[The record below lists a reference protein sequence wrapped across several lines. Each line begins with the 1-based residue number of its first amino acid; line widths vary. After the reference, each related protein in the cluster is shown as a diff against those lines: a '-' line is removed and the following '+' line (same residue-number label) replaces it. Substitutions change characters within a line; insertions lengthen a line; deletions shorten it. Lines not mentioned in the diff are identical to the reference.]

1 MQSDSRLASL
11 ARDGRERAFGVLIER
26 YRPELLRYARRH
38 LRREEAE
45 DAVQQCLLAA
55 WEALSGGTE
64 VRRVRGWLYQILRH
78 AIAAAH
84 EQRQDE
90 ALPAQDLADPRETA
104 AIAEEQARIRGALEA
119 LAQLPPAQRFALM
132 QTELE
137 AMSRKEIAASLQI
150 SESAVRGLVF
160 RARSTLRQLATAL
173 TPALL
178 LRWAAQPRPRC
189 HLAASVGQLT
199 ERAGA
204 HAVARTGAAS
214 AGAASAAAT
223 AGGSAGTGLGGSML
237 GAGVAA
243 KAAVALLGVAAAVG
257 GALSAGVGSGGA
269 GHRTL
274 SAGRQSALLA
284 RAPGADRL
292 FASRSA
298 ASAAGV
304 QRSRAARAGGQRR
317 MSRPPRRQRSAN
329 RRTAAHGPAPAPA
342 PLQAAPQAPAAGTL
356 PSPGV
361 PIARESAEGDRRRGR
376 EQQEGGGDQRS
387 ASTPKHEARSEEGPT
402 AGGEAEVARTEE
414 TTVSTASAAESAGG
428 DETTT
433 TATSSDG

>member
-1 MQSDSRLASL
+1 MSPLLPDALLRMQSDSRLASL

-160 RARSTLRQLATAL
+160 RSRSTLRQLATAL

-304 QRSRAARAGGQRR
+304 QRSRAAQDEQAATPSAIRQSADRSAWSCAGAGAAASSAAGACCGHPAEPRRADRARKRR
-317 MSRPPRRQRSAN
+317 RRPPQRA
-329 RRTAAHGPAPAPA
+329 R
-342 PLQAAPQAPAAGTL
+342 AAGRRRRPAL
-356 PSPGV
+356 GKHAQ
-361 PIARESAEGDRRRGR
+361 ARGQKRRRPDRRW
-376 EQQEGGGDQRS
+376 RS
-387 ASTPKHEARSEEGPT
+387 
-402 AGGEAEVARTEE
+402 
-414 TTVSTASAAESAGG
+414 
-428 DETTT
+428 
-433 TATSSDG
+433 